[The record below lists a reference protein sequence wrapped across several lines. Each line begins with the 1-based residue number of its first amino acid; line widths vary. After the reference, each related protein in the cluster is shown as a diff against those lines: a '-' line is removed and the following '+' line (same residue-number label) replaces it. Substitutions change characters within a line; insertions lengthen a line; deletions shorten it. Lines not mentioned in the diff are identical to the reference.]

1 MLGTGCP
8 APGLLVEDEDVAMVP
23 YEHQR
28 LCPMPRLGRALRGG
42 AGKTLFKKKEGIS
55 FLSLT

>member
-1 MLGTGCP
+1 MAYGILM
-8 APGLLVEDEDVAMVP
+8 LVEDEDVAMVP

-28 LCPMPRLGRALRGG
+28 LCPMPWLGRALRGG